1 MNKKKL
7 SKALNGI
14 YIFIVLFFLFD
25 ALTSF
30 EIKNQIIRW
39 FIYFG
44 MLIYTPAILIW
55 NLFYFKVKKRKFLHS
70 ILPIIVLIGIA
81 INPMG
86 LLFTS
91 SNWKTQTVLYENG
104 HLNFK
109 KIEFQMR
116 DYGSF
121 GYGERTVDVLYL
133 TNWFM
138 IVNEIELDAER
149 GSEWIKVDKEV
160 NELKLK

>member
-1 MNKKKL
+1 
-7 SKALNGI
+7 
-14 YIFIVLFFLFD
+14 
-25 ALTSF
+25 
-30 EIKNQIIRW
+30 
-39 FIYFG
+39 
-44 MLIYTPAILIW
+44 
-55 NLFYFKVKKRKFLHS
+55 
-70 ILPIIVLIGIA
+70 
-81 INPMG
+81 
-86 LLFTS
+86 
-91 SNWKTQTVLYENG
+91 
-104 HLNFK
+104 
-109 KIEFQMR
+109 MR